1 MKTGWYNADNE
12 YFVVKPL
19 HNGNRQ
25 SLIVGVTHYASNRWY
40 VMMGVFSSNATY
52 NSMYHSTAWNTPTST
67 NKKPTAKTLSLA
79 LEALSEIEQE
89 IHNHANGKSV
99 LIYVDGLDKRRLR
112 IYTKVLTQKCGYKKS
127 TVKSDHVDGMSMIY
141 KRV

>member
-1 MKTGWYNADNE
+1 MKTGWCNDHE

-19 HNGNRQ
+19 HNGKRQ
-25 SLIVGVTHYASNRWY
+25 SLIVGITHYTSNRWY

-52 NSMYHSTAWNTPTST
+52 NSMYHSAAWNTPTST
-67 NKKPTAKTLSLA
+67 NKKPTIETLSLA

-89 IHNHANGKSV
+89 LHNHANGKRAF
-99 LIYVDGLDKRRLR
+99 IYVDGLDKRRLR

-127 TVKSDHVDGMSMIY
+127 TAKSDYVDGMSMIY
-141 KRV
+141 KKV

>member
-1 MKTGWYNADNE
+1 MKSGWYNGDNE

-25 SLIVGVTHYASNRWY
+25 SLIVGATNYAFGRWY
-40 VMMGVFSSNATY
+40 IMMGVFSSNATY
-52 NSMYHSTAWNTPTST
+52 NSMYRSEVWNTPTST
-67 NKKPTAKTLSLA
+67 NKNPTVNTLSLA

-89 IHNHANGKSV
+89 IHNHANGKRAY
-99 LIYVDGLDKRRLR
+99 IYVDGLDERRLR
-112 IYTKVLTQKCGYKKS
+112 VYTKILTKKCGYKKS
-127 TVKSDHVDGMSMIY
+127 TAKSDYVDGMSIIY